1 MAALRAKIIQRMTSI
16 NLVNSNSQSN
26 DGKKILLCQPAMTE
40 LCSNIPIKN
49 PIRAKGIAKI
59 V

>member
-1 MAALRAKIIQRMTSI
+1 MTSI

-26 DGKKILLCQPAMTE
+26 KGEKILLCQPGIIE
-40 LCSNIPIKN
+40 LYSNIPIKN
-49 PIRAKGIAKI
+49 PIKAKGIAKM